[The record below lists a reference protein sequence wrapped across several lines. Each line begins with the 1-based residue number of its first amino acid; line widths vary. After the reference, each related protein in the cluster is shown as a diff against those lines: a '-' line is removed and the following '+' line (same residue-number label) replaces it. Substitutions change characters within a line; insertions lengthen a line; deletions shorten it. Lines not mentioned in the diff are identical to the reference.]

1 MSGVFNSC
9 EASATNCF
17 CDSQASLTG
26 RNAQFDKKNEMTK
39 KTARIAIAAIR
50 SDTARDSQELVDDV
64 SANATYV
71 ALTVVRFS

>member
-1 MSGVFNSC
+1 M
-9 EASATNCF
+9 
-17 CDSQASLTG
+17 TG